1 MVSPNK
7 AKGSQWERDVVYFLQ
22 ANGFPDAERRY
33 GAGVQEDKGDIR
45 GVPGITLECKNQKS
59 INLAQFVAEAE
70 LEAKHNKTKYGAAV
84 IKRRNKSTGEG
95 YVVMSLQQFVT
106 LLQERRKQ

>member
-1 MVSPNK
+1 MASPNK
-7 AKGSQWERDVVYFLQ
+7 AKGSQWERDVVAFLIVS
-22 ANGFPDAERRY
+22 GFPDAERRY

-59 INLAQFVAEAE
+59 IDLAKFVAEAE
-70 LEAKHNKTKYGAAV
+70 LEAQHNKTPYGAAV

-95 YVVMSLQQFVT
+95 YVVMSLQQFVK
-106 LLQERRKQ
+106 LLLERR